1 MSKKNSDYWGLL
13 MQCPMNK
20 ETSDCVFAHIRS
32 LPLLE
37 RMKFFDELCT
47 IEREDIIRKH
57 KKCLIG
63 REKRIPFSRIAIM

>member
-1 MSKKNSDYWGLL
+1 
-13 MQCPMNK
+13 MNK
-20 ETSDCVFAHIRS
+20 EISDCALVQVRQ

-37 RMKFFDELCT
+37 RMKYFDGLST
-47 IEREDIIRKH
+47 LDRETIIRKH